1 MIRIF
6 CLLICFSE
14 LNLSAQMLNN
24 EKGNLFSETPFFNE
38 KYIRSI
44 NLKSITGTI
53 SSKKELGSI
62 KSSGIKESYIFDK
75 KGHLVTHYLTTKF
88 KNKYDTIF
96 TFYEYISGNNTVVRV
111 SDSYGFYSYSK
122 AYDSL
127 DRIISQ
133 TFSREKNAANSKI
146 HFKLEEK
153 YIIFEE
159 AYQYQMRDSVNII
172 TTLNSNGR
180 PYQIQKKFYNKLGYL
195 ENSQTRFLISNKNN
209 KQTYQYNDKG
219 FLKSIKYFKEENPIP
234 IKEIKYDYDEWGNV
248 TFMDEY
254 KDNERVVHKELLYNP
269 STLILKTILSQDLVS
284 NLITITKFKPEFYN

>member
-1 MIRIF
+1 MIRFIY
-6 CLLICFSE
+6 LLICFSCS
-14 LNLSAQMLNN
+14 NFTAQMLNN

-62 KSSGIKESYIFDK
+62 KASGNKESYIFNK
-75 KGHLVTHYLTTKF
+75 KGHLLTHYLTTKV

-96 TFYEYISGNNTVVRV
+96 TFYEYKNGNNTVVRV
-111 SDSYGFYSYSK
+111 SDSYGFYSYSRDF
-122 AYDSL
+122 DSL
-127 DRIISQ
+127 NRIVSQ
-133 TFSREKNAANSKI
+133 AFSREKNASKSKV

-159 AYQYQMRDSVNII
+159 TYKYHLNDSIHVV
-172 TTLNSNGR
+172 TVFNSNGR
-180 PYQIQKKFYNKLGYL
+180 PYQIQKKFYNQLGYL
-195 ENSQTRFLISNKNN
+195 EKTQTRLLISNKNN
-209 KQTYQYNDKG
+209 TESYQYNEKG
-219 FLKSIKYFKEENPIP
+219 FLKSIKYFKEQNATPF
-234 IKEIKYDYDEWGNV
+234 KEIKYDYDEWGNV

-269 STLILKTILSQDLVS
+269 SNLVLKTILSQDLIS
-284 NLITITKFKPEFYN
+284 NLITITKFESEFYN